1 MALGIFDVKS
11 VIEAVDPSLRNVVGI
26 GMVSGIVFAESGLLF
41 GFFLPGDSL
50 LLTAGILAS
59 QGYINIAFL
68 LVFSFVAAVVGDNV
82 GYTTGKR
89 LGRRLFN
96 KKESRVFKPE
106 HLVSAQNF
114 YEKHGGKTII
124 LARFVPLIRTFAP
137 IVAGM
142 GNMKYSTFFLYN
154 LVGGLLWAVGVTLIG
169 YFLGRLIPD
178 VDKYLLLVIGVVVFV
193 SMLPTFWHVFKEPEN
208 RQTLRKTVASSYGKV
223 RRRKNV

>member
-1 MALGIFDVKS
+1 MALGIFDIKAI
-11 VIEAVDPSLRNVVGI
+11 IESVDPSLRNVAGLS
-26 GMVSGIVFAESGLLF
+26 MVSGIIFAESGLLF

-59 QGYINIAFL
+59 QGYINIAL
-68 LVFSFVAAVVGDNV
+68 LLIFSFVAAVLGDNV

-96 KKESRVFKPE
+96 KKESRFFNPK
-106 HLVSAQNF
+106 HLIAAQNF

-142 GNMKYSTFFLYN
+142 GNMKYSTFFVYN

-169 YFLGRLIPD
+169 YFLGRVIPD
-178 VDKYLLLVIGVVVFV
+178 VDRYLLLVIAVVVFV
-193 SMLPTFWHVFKEPEN
+193 SMIPTFWHVFKEPEN
-208 RQTLRKTVASSYGKV
+208 RELLKHTVKNSYAKA
-223 RRRKNV
+223 RRKK

>member
-1 MALGIFDVKS
+1 MALGIFDIKAI
-11 VIEAVDPSLRNVVGI
+11 IESVDPSLRNTAGLA
-26 GMVSGIVFAESGLLF
+26 MVSGIIFAESGLLF

-59 QGYINIAFL
+59 QGFIDIAL
-68 LVFSFVAAVVGDNV
+68 LLIFSFVAAVLGDNV

-89 LGRRLFN
+89 LGRRLFS
-96 KKESRVFKPE
+96 KKESRFFNPK
-106 HLVSAQNF
+106 HLIAAQNF

-142 GNMKYSTFFLYN
+142 GNMKYSTFFVYN

-169 YFLGRLIPD
+169 YFLGRAIPD
-178 VDKYLLLVIGVVVFV
+178 VDRYLLLVIAVVVLV
-193 SMLPTFWHVFKEPEN
+193 SMTPTFWHVFKEPEN
-208 RQTLRKTVASSYGKV
+208 RDLLRHTVKNSYAKV
-223 RRRKNV
+223 RRKK